1 MENEN
6 LFKGIGM
13 VVDDEVN
20 SGKDKAIDGI
30 VKYLEN
36 DNHLP
41 LVKYDVLPDD
51 IELSCLSKLSFLLLD
66 WELNTLK
73 DDDGNPISNDA
84 LKNQNIRDNVAFI
97 KQVINK
103 VVIPIFIFS
112 NENVDSIKNTLL
124 QHEIIND
131 NEKEPIFILGKSDLF
146 DNENKCIMFDKVNE
160 WLKKTPSIYVIQKW
174 KTAYLDAINGMAL
187 DMRAASPFWPNLL
200 WNCYISDGVNPS
212 EEISSLINQNA
223 LSRIQPVEFDGDILS
238 EIVDDDNK
246 SALKNVLE
254 RQCFLKKDKLQNQ
267 STTGDI
273 YQKDKRNYFLNVR
286 PACDC
291 VDRKGDSKVYLIEG
305 EKMSYGN
312 QQKYFDIKYG
322 TFKEQHNFVI
332 VGPIEGEFVRF
343 NFREMKIVDYELVKN
358 QRIGRLLPPFI
369 TRVTQKYGLYIH
381 RQGLPRLPKE
391 VVLHSVPIEGN
402 EQDGDERKALQEEL
416 DESNVMMQQLSK
428 ENNEL
433 KAKMKRMMNSQN
445 CYRLYNCKVTI
456 SPSLKRRKGKR

>member
-1 MENEN
+1 MEN

-20 SGKDKAIDGI
+20 GGKDKAIDGI
-30 VKYLEN
+30 VKYLEY

-41 LVKYDVLPDD
+41 LVKYDVLPED

-73 DDDGNPISNDA
+73 DADGNPIPNAA
-84 LKNQNIRDNVAFI
+84 LKDQNIRDNVAFI
-97 KQVINK
+97 KQVVNK

-112 NENVDSIKNTLL
+112 NEDVNSIKSILL

-146 DNENKCIMFDKVNE
+146 DGESKCIMFDKVNE
-160 WLKKTPSIYVIQKW
+160 WLKKTPSIYVTQKW

-187 DMRAASPFWPNLL
+187 DMRTASPFWPNLL
-200 WNCYISDGVNPS
+200 WNCYTSDGVNPS
-212 EEISSLINQNA
+212 GEISSLINQNA
-223 LSRIQPVEFDGDILS
+223 LSRIQPVEFDGEILS

-273 YQKDKRNYFLNVR
+273 YKMENKKYSLNVR

-291 VDRKGDSKVYLIEG
+291 VDRNGDSKVYLIEG
-305 EKMSYGN
+305 KQIPYKD

-322 TFKEQHNFVI
+322 IFKEQHNFVI
-332 VGPIEGEFVRF
+332 VGPIEGVFIRF
-343 NFREMKIVDYELVKN
+343 NFRNMKIVDYEQVKD

-381 RQGLPRLPKE
+381 RQGLPRIPKE
-391 VVLHSVPIEGN
+391 VVLHSVPIEEN
-402 EQDGDERKALQEEL
+402 EQDGEEGKALQEEL
-416 DESNVMMQQLSK
+416 DEANVILQQLSE
-428 ENNEL
+428 ENKDL
-433 KAKMKRMMNSQN
+433 KQRMKSMVSSND
-445 CYRLYNCKVTI
+445 CYKLYNCKVTI

>member
-97 KQVINK
+97 KQVVNN

-200 WNCYISDGVNPS
+200 WNCYTSDGVNPS

-223 LSRIQPVEFDGDILS
+223 LSRIQPVKFDKEVLS
-238 EIVDDDNK
+238 EIVDDDNN
-246 SALKNVLE
+246 SAL
-254 RQCFLKKDKLQNQ
+254 
-267 STTGDI
+267 
-273 YQKDKRNYFLNVR
+273 
-286 PACDC
+286 
-291 VDRKGDSKVYLIEG
+291 
-305 EKMSYGN
+305 
-312 QQKYFDIKYG
+312 
-322 TFKEQHNFVI
+322 
-332 VGPIEGEFVRF
+332 
-343 NFREMKIVDYELVKN
+343 
-358 QRIGRLLPPFI
+358 
-369 TRVTQKYGLYIH
+369 
-381 RQGLPRLPKE
+381 
-391 VVLHSVPIEGN
+391 
-402 EQDGDERKALQEEL
+402 
-416 DESNVMMQQLSK
+416 
-428 ENNEL
+428 
-433 KAKMKRMMNSQN
+433 
-445 CYRLYNCKVTI
+445 
-456 SPSLKRRKGKR
+456 